1 MGRKRK
7 PVELP
12 ATAKA
17 KVGPHALGRGSH
29 ASACVKV
36 MISNV
41 YTGLMHF
48 LLKKVGVLEHGP
60 KWGEVIADVGS
71 HPLRTLVAK
80 LMHVS
85 TDTVRR
91 AVCKVKGASWWDNH
105 TSHNRQLDPKKR
117 GPNEKTVEEKRA
129 DWCFIYDVLCDKI
142 TQCRRDGDTMTIHQ
156 VAVFLMETFGPTH
169 DEDTTDWTYAQ
180 ARYCL
185 MRLGFDFGRISRTL
199 YSGREEKVAWLK
211 GYCARRV
218 ASIEEKSLSVVEIY
232 IDEVWMYQSASS
244 QWSWFLD
251 NRTWAK
257 GRGITN
263 KWGCIVALYSW
274 WELDASGEYVQKAM
288 LDQLNVSTWMC
299 RDLKEG
305 EDVPLYADFCHNICG
320 EDFEAFLQTVCEN
333 AAAKFPTRRSRF
345 HYDNAGFHKRK
356 NTEVPDLS
364 TATKHDLVS
373 WLVLN
378 ADIESGIGGYDSFL
392 NANGNIDMSLS
403 ALKALV
409 KGQRRYDPLI
419 ARAIVR
425 EHGNKIGDEVSEV
438 DHQAPLWPQTQPC
451 ELLFNNMK
459 WDYRSWPTVQKSRD
473 VGRSMQTFMQQV
485 PPEECLRFVQKTDT
499 FCKAIV
505 DQDASKLD
513 ELVIELL

>member
-1 MGRKRK
+1 MQYVVSANCPDPRGPSLTVANPKPWFGLEVALALLPRCEMGRKRK

-156 VAVFLMETFGPTH
+156 VAVVRDPVDAWMGGGGCLPTP
-169 DEDTTDWTYAQ
+169 TPL
-180 ARYCL
+180 CP
-185 MRLGFDFGRISRTL
+185 
-199 YSGREEKVAWLK
+199 AWPRSWLL
-211 GYCARRV
+211 AMHTSA
-218 ASIEEKSLSVVEIY
+218 ASNHRAAI
-232 IDEVWMYQSASS
+232 
-244 QWSWFLD
+244 
-251 NRTWAK
+251 N
-257 GRGITN
+257 
-263 KWGCIVALYSW
+263 
-274 WELDASGEYVQKAM
+274 SGE
-288 LDQLNVSTWMC
+288 
-299 RDLKEG
+299 G
-305 EDVPLYADFCHNICG
+305 
-320 EDFEAFLQTVCEN
+320 
-333 AAAKFPTRRSRF
+333 TR
-345 HYDNAGFHKRK
+345 A
-356 NTEVPDLS
+356 
-364 TATKHDLVS
+364 
-373 WLVLN
+373 
-378 ADIESGIGGYDSFL
+378 
-392 NANGNIDMSLS
+392 
-403 ALKALV
+403 
-409 KGQRRYDPLI
+409 
-419 ARAIVR
+419 
-425 EHGNKIGDEVSEV
+425 
-438 DHQAPLWPQTQPC
+438 
-451 ELLFNNMK
+451 
-459 WDYRSWPTVQKSRD
+459 
-473 VGRSMQTFMQQV
+473 
-485 PPEECLRFVQKTDT
+485 
-499 FCKAIV
+499 
-505 DQDASKLD
+505 
-513 ELVIELL
+513 